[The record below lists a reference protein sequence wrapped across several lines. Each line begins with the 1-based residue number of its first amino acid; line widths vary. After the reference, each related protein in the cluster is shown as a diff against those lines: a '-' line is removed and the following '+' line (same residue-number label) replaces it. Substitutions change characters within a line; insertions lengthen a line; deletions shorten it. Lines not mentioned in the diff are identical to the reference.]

1 MFLYILIMVV
11 LVVCAVACFMVADA
25 EDAICPFFLFG
36 VGAVIFAFTWLLALG
51 VYGNLF
57 ICRLDGLFANEGEDR
72 VCYMDEYECG
82 NSSNRRRDNNSPNC
96 DRSDVVCGKGDNE
109 NRQSKKTDNDK
120 DLLFS
125 DEGIDIYLSR
135 VDYSAPGQN
144 GIKVYLTVDNGSGER
159 IDINP
164 TNVLI
169 NDEGAWARV
178 KYNNKIR
185 NNELRTVELSVFN
198 YDDYRTDDANYSGK
212 TITIQMDIEGRSYT
226 DIDDIEF
233 SIGYTGD
240 GFVLVD

>member
-1 MFLYILIMVV
+1 M
-11 LVVCAVACFMVADA
+11 
-25 EDAICPFFLFG
+25 
-36 VGAVIFAFTWLLALG
+36 
-51 VYGNLF
+51 
-57 ICRLDGLFANEGEDR
+57 
-72 VCYMDEYECG
+72 
-82 NSSNRRRDNNSPNC
+82 
-96 DRSDVVCGKGDNE
+96 
-109 NRQSKKTDNDK
+109 
-120 DLLFS
+120 LFS

-135 VDYSAPGQN
+135 VDYSDPGQN
-144 GIKVYLTVDNGSGER
+144 GIKVCLTVDNGSGER

-169 NDEGAWARV
+169 NDEGAWAKV

-198 YDDYRTDDANYSGK
+198 YDDYEADDVDYNGK
-212 TITIQMDIEGRSYT
+212 IISVIMDIEGRSYI